1 MISVNGKKPGPKAR
15 NIRRTYFDPFKP
27 LLNLIRFVATAARA
41 CGFSSFIP
49 EKIETTLA
57 VSEGRFTH
65 RMVLGFKH
73 LTLSRFINFWLIEL
87 QLLLGMTRVWG
98 YPYEWEIDTTNICQL
113 KCPLCHTGLDNIRRV
128 KGIMHF
134 DTFRKTIDEIKDYVI
149 WLSLYSWGEPLLNKQ
164 IPKFIDYAHK
174 AKIATIIS
182 TNLSLP
188 LKPER
193 VEEIIES
200 GLDVM
205 IVSLDGLT
213 QEVYE
218 QYRVRGNLPMVMK
231 NLRLFVEKKKELKSK
246 TPYIEWQF
254 IVMKQ
259 NEGQIPEAR
268 RMAKEIGVDQI
279 VFKKVD
285 FPHGMGDDELAQKW
299 FPVHSPEFRR
309 ENPQD
314 KPYNENSGRCW
325 RLWRSAVVNW
335 DGGYAPCCYLTDAA
349 HDFGNVNEKSIKSI
363 WNGKHYKT
371 ARNLFKNGDRPE
383 VTIGCLT
390 CDVYLTSPNGRK
402 HGQTFIKEF
411 NLVPKEKEED
421 KAEAQDV
428 ALRK

>member
-1 MISVNGKKPGPKAR
+1 MSINGKNSGSKAR
-15 NIRRTYFDPFKP
+15 NIKRTYNDPFKP
-27 LLNLIRFVATAARA
+27 LLNLIRFAATVVR
-41 CGFSSFIP
+41 GRGLSSLIP

-87 QLLLGMTRVWG
+87 QLFLGMTRVWG

-113 KCPLCHTGLDNIRRV
+113 KCPLCHTGLDNVQRV

-134 DTFRKTIDEIKDYVI
+134 DTFRKTIDEIKDYVV

-164 IPKFIDYAHK
+164 IPKFIGYAHK

-193 VEEIIES
+193 VEEIIRS

-218 QYRVRGNLPMVMK
+218 QYRVKGNLSMVMS
-231 NLRLFVEKKKELKSK
+231 NLRLFIEKKKELRSK

-259 NEGQIPEAR
+259 NEEQIPEAR

-285 FPHGMGDDELAQKW
+285 FPHGMGDDRLAKKW
-299 FPVHSPEFRR
+299 LPIHTPEFRR
-309 ENPQD
+309 ENPLD
-314 KPYNENSGRCW
+314 KPYNENGERCW

-349 HDFGNVNEKSIKSI
+349 DDFGNVKESSIKSI
-363 WNGKHYKT
+363 WNGVHYRT
-371 ARNLFKNGDRPE
+371 ARNLFKNGGRPK
-383 VTIGCLT
+383 VGVGCLT
-390 CDVYLTSPNGRK
+390 CEVYLNSTNGRK
-402 HGQTFIKEF
+402 HGQTFLEMTNIAPKKKGEDEAETKE
-411 NLVPKEKEED
+411 
-421 KAEAQDV
+421 A

>member
-1 MISVNGKKPGPKAR
+1 MISVNGKKSGSKAR
-15 NIRRTYFDPFKP
+15 NIQRTYVDPFKP
-27 LLNLIRFVATAARA
+27 LLNLIRSIAAIVR
-41 CGFSSFIP
+41 GRGLSSFIP
-49 EKIETTLA
+49 EKIETTLS

-87 QLLLGMTRVWG
+87 QLFLGMTRVWG
-98 YPYEWEIDTTNICQL
+98 YPYEWEVDTTNICQL

-134 DTFRKTIDEIKDYVI
+134 DTFRKTIDEIKDYVL

-164 IPKFIDYAHK
+164 ISKFIAYAHK
-174 AKIATIIS
+174 AKIATMIS

-193 VEEIIES
+193 VEEIIKS

-205 IVSLDGLT
+205 IVSLDGVT

-218 QYRVRGNLPMVMK
+218 QYRVKGNLSMVMS
-231 NLRLFVEKKKELKSK
+231 NLRMFVEKKKELKSK

-259 NEGQIPEAR
+259 NEGQIADAR
-268 RMAKEIGVDQI
+268 RAAKEVGVDQI

-285 FPHGMGDDELAQKW
+285 FPHGMGDDQLARKW
-299 FPVHSPEFRR
+299 LPTDTPEFRR
-309 ENPQD
+309 ENPQN
-314 KPYNENSGRCW
+314 KPYNENGTRCW

-335 DGGYAPCCYLTDAA
+335 DGGYAPCCYLTDADD
-349 HDFGNVNEKSIKSI
+349 DFGNVKESSIKSI
-363 WNGKHYKT
+363 WNGVHYRT

-383 VTIGCLT
+383 ARVGCLT
-390 CDVYLTSPNGRK
+390 CDVYLNSPEGLK
-402 HGQTFIKEF
+402 HGQTFLKMA
-411 NLVPKEKEED
+411 NLASNKKEED
-421 KAEAQDV
+421 GVEPTET